1 MTWAQWQTDG
11 CDLLVL
17 AGAVLA
23 LIAGVGLLRLPDV
36 LSRMHAATKPQI
48 LGLLLVAAGTGLRLW
63 DGNDVT
69 SLIVVA
75 LFQSWTVPVAGHMV
89 ARVARRSGALDPATL
104 VVDEERPPDHDT
116 ARLL

>member
-1 MTWAQWQTDG
+1 MTWADFQQTGSDV
-11 CDLLVL
+11 LVL
-17 AGAVLA
+17 AGAALS
-23 LIAGVGLLRLPDV
+23 LIAGIGLLRFPDL

-75 LFQSWTVPVAGHMV
+75 LFQTWTVPAAGHMV
-89 ARVARRSGALDPATL
+89 ARVARRSGALDPSTL
-104 VVDEERPPDHDT
+104 VVDEERADPWT
-116 ARLL
+116 R

>member
-1 MTWAQWQTDG
+1 MTWDQVQQTGSDT
-11 CDLLVL
+11 LLL
-17 AGAVLA
+17 AGAVLS

-48 LGLLLVAAGTGLRLW
+48 LGLLLVAAGTALRLW

-75 LFQSWTVPVAGHMV
+75 LFQTWTVPVAGHMV
-89 ARVARRSGALDPATL
+89 ARVARRSGALDPASL
-104 VVDEERPPDHDT
+104 IVDEEQGAQLPP
-116 ARLL
+116 